1 MDQGSVGDCGLF
13 RYRQF
18 ERVSEIPGIPATH
31 TVPTLFPDQFVPGC
45 ELIPGPKVC
54 NRHPGNAPYL
64 PLEPGISSSCAFVW
78 ISFNLLYTT
87 TRSCPPFEF
96 NDLKG

>member
-64 PLEPGISSSCAFVW
+64 PLEPGISSGVYYSIVKTA
-78 ISFNLLYTT
+78 SNRT
-87 TRSCPPFEF
+87 TRSCPV
-96 NDLKG
+96 DL

>member
-1 MDQGSVGDCGLF
+1 MDQGSAGDCGLF

-45 ELIPGPKVC
+45 ELIPGHTLR
-54 NRHPGNAPYL
+54 NES
-64 PLEPGISSSCAFVW
+64 LEFHATNNMARDQARFRALDLYFSSSSAV
-78 ISFNLLYTT
+78 LL
-87 TRSCPPFEF
+87 SCF
-96 NDLKG
+96 GQ